1 VNENELKLFTDNLE
15 SVLVEL
21 IFNEAQGAEIDLSDN
36 RVRSAIINAF
46 SNAAETFDRSDEEWK
61 EMME

>member
-1 VNENELKLFTDNLE
+1 MNENELTLFTDNLE

-21 IFNEAQGAEIDLSDN
+21 IFDEAQGTEIDLSDN
-36 RVRSAIINAF
+36 RVRAAIVNAF
-46 SNAAETFDRSDEEWK
+46 SNAAETFDCSDEEWK

>member
-1 VNENELKLFTDNLE
+1 MNENELSLFTDNLE

-21 IFNEAQGAEIDLSDN
+21 IFDEAQGTELDLSDIH
-36 RVRSAIINAF
+36 VRSAIIKAF
-46 SNAAETFDRSDEEWK
+46 SNAIKTFDRTDEEWK